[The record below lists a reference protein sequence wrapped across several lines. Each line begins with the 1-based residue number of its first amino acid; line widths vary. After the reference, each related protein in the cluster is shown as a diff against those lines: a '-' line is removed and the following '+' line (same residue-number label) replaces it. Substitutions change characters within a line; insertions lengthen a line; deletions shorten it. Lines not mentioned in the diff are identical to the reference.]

1 MPATDRAA
9 MEQRFCTQCG
19 ARLLQAAKF
28 CVECGHRIGSTARAG
43 RRVPVS
49 FARAAPA
56 IVVAV
61 VLLVAGGAVFW
72 GTRVAAPPAV
82 VPPRGGGGAP
92 AAGGQE
98 ALPDGH
104 PPLELPANVRD
115 AINKMAEVAKTKPDD
130 MDVWKQLGFAQYRA
144 GQVDPSFLNAAADS
158 YGHVLDHD
166 PKDLDALRAMGNISY
181 DHDQSQEAQAYYERY
196 LAIKPGD
203 PSVLTDL
210 GTMYLSNRQVD
221 KALEIYRGVLKD
233 NPTFF
238 QAQFNLAIALRAA
251 GQSDAALDAL
261 RRSREMADDDQTKQ
275 RVDELIA
282 RLTGEK
288 PPAAAGA
295 PPAAPVGGAP
305 ATAGLQ
311 GDIESIFRQHPI
323 VGPKL
328 DRIQWTDPQTAR
340 VILRQFPM
348 DGMPPMVR
356 KMFTDRIQNGLREKK
371 TQYAVQ
377 GTLKIELVDA
387 DTGRVMETVTE

>member
-1 MPATDRAA
+1 

-19 ARLLQAAKF
+19 ARLLQGARF
-28 CVECGHRIGSTARAG
+28 CVECGLRIGGAVRG
-43 RRVPVS
+43 RRVSVS
-49 FARAAPA
+49 FERAAPA
-56 IVVAV
+56 LVVAT

-72 GTRVAAPPAV
+72 GSRNAAPSAT
-82 VPPRGGGGAP
+82 VPPRTGGAP
-92 AAGGQE
+92 GAGGGQE
-98 ALPDGH
+98 SLPDGH
-104 PPLELPANVRD
+104 PPLDLPANVRD
-115 AINKMAEVAKTKPDD
+115 AINKMAEVAKTQPDN

-144 GQVDPSFLNAAADS
+144 GQVDASFLNAAADS
-158 YGHVLDHD
+158 YRHVLDHD
-166 PKDLDALRAMGNISY
+166 AKDLDALRAMGNISY
-181 DHDQSQEAQAYYERY
+181 DREQPQEAQSYYERY
-196 LAIKPGD
+196 LAIKPND
-203 PSVLTDL
+203 ASVLTDL

-233 NPTFF
+233 NPNFF

-261 RRSREMADDDQTKQ
+261 RRSREVAEDDQTRQ

-288 PPAAAGA
+288 APAPA
-295 PPAAPVGGAP
+295 AAPVGGAP
-305 ATAGLQ
+305 AAGGLQ
-311 GDIESIFRQHPI
+311 GDIEAIFRQHPI

-328 DRIQWTDPQTAR
+328 DRIQWTDPQSAK

-348 DGMPPMVR
+348 DGMPPQVR

-371 TQYAVQ
+371 AQYSVQ
-377 GTLKIELVDA
+377 GTLKVELVDA